1 MSTRIIEGTFFE
13 YSTFVMKYGRNYFNF
28 GDLRCYAMNEYDIK
42 RLIQVIPGDSQ
53 KGNHKERKRKTSSLG
68 NSGRCTAKPM
78 PIYDVPVE
86 VAIHV

>member
-42 RLIQVIPGDSQ
+42 RLIQVIPGDS
-53 KGNHKERKRKTSSLG
+53 
-68 NSGRCTAKPM
+68 
-78 PIYDVPVE
+78 
-86 VAIHV
+86 